1 MDKEWAQ
8 GLDFLIQQP
17 LFIWNKTDIWDMLGF
32 NPELH
37 LIRGARVLASFSPN
51 KDMKLSSVLLLII
64 LAVGLEAQLL
74 KAVQDAD

>member
-1 MDKEWAQ
+1 
-8 GLDFLIQQP
+8 
-17 LFIWNKTDIWDMLGF
+17 MLGF

-37 LIRGARVLASFSPN
+37 LIRDARDLASYSPN